1 MEIEISLKIGF
12 PYYFQ
17 LRSILRIYLIF
28 FNIQEIE
35 AIGTEDSKSTECIET
50 TSDTTTADAPTLDE
64 QVDASVVDQNVQ
76 G

>member
-1 MEIEISLKIGF
+1 M
-12 PYYFQ
+12 
-17 LRSILRIYLIF
+17 IF